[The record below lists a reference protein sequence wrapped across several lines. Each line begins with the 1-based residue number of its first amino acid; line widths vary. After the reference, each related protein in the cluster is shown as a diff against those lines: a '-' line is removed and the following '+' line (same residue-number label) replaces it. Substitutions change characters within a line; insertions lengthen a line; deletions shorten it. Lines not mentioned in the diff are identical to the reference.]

1 MFFITLI
8 LTLLW
13 PGSIQ
18 AETKPLVIS
27 YTFGIFKEEDAVVFY
42 GEISESAAFSLV
54 EALSIQKPKT
64 LVMISPGGEMQASL
78 IIGTYLKNSDVE
90 VLIRENTECIS
101 ACAFAVMASKQLQV
115 NGNLL
120 FHTPYFPVVSTADSL
135 NDLFLMSSISHVAL
149 VEWFLANGYTLEF
162 YRRILENTSNKTF
175 LNFTSTDDLLKFK
188 SDDPLAVLPDGETPY
203 TVVTLE

>member
-1 MFFITLI
+1 MLC
-8 LTLLW
+8 
-13 PGSIQ
+13 PGPVQ
-18 AETKPLVIS
+18 AETKSLVIS
-27 YTFGIFKEEDAVVFY
+27 YTFGIFKEEDTVVFY
-42 GEISESAAFSLV
+42 GEINESAAFSLV

-90 VLIRENTECIS
+90 VLIREDTECIS
-101 ACAFAVMASKQLQV
+101 ACAFAVMASDQLQV

-120 FHTPYFPVVSTADSL
+120 FHTPYFPLVSTTDSL

-162 YRRILENTSNKTF
+162 YKRILENTSNKTF
-175 LNFTSTDDLLKFK
+175 LNFTSTENLLKFK
-188 SDDPLAVLPDGETPY
+188 SNDPLAVLSDDETPY
-203 TVVTLE
+203 TIVTLE